1 MADEELAKDDD
12 WYCQSCTEKQ
22 PSSSATTSKITKPSP
37 ASKKKLPKRKTATPK
52 RPRKAAASI
61 SPAQTSSKSGK
72 EKSQSAMTAV
82 KAEAKAEAQ
91 AEGIVVVD
99 GTCTFCNQH
108 GNVITCYTCSKAY
121 HLLCAQVELDE
132 LAKMAAWHCAKCV
145 SKMPKPEK
153 DKEEDTAALQ
163 ALLRKVDVARV
174 ASGRS
179 LSNSIRRK
187 VGEQRKAG
195 KVAGPTSALSSFLR
209 EKGIKA
215 PPRGA
220 RWERS
225 RRSEGAPADDDDDD
239 AAVPDR
245 ALATSQEPELEV
257 MPELTQAAT
266 QQRAKRARRAT
277 AVAEATRRVESALE
291 GQRAGNESDD
301 LSPSNKGK
309 KGGQPAAKKSK
320 SKKQQAKQASKG
332 KKRQLK
338 RVESSDDDFEDADNN
353 GGDSLPENVGLCGS
367 CGCRL
372 PHGQMICLACRDR
385 QLKGTIAGINRKRG
399 KNKPK
404 AGSLMHQL
412 LGGDVLSLQELCV
425 KLVCKYIEHVDDFGD
440 VGDHVLDRI
449 GQLMCRNRQLN
460 KQTLQPLLPPTR
472 RELKLYDCA
481 ELDGVAYRD
490 VYMKCGNLQLLDLHA
505 CGQLTNDELG
515 KFADFM
521 PNLTSLCISGAFKV
535 TDDCIASVVSAL
547 PQLTEFIYRHTAISG
562 AKLLPALANCKGM
575 QKLELSHVLMLGDEQ
590 LQHLH
595 GMHKLEQ
602 LKLVSCELLTDD
614 SIVPVLEKV
623 GHKLK
628 TLHLS
633 GLFQLTDASLQ
644 AAARHCPSLKD
655 LSVVNLVHLTDAGL
669 AAFVA
674 TDHRFTHLN
683 LKRCIELTDEP
694 VAALCKQSKGLVE
707 LNCHSL
713 DKLTPSVL
721 DSLVH
726 CQLLKTVDLSF
737 TRSIVLD
744 DDMIQK
750 LCASCTAL
758 SSIAAWGCLRITDDA
773 VHYCEQRDIKLSG
786 CSRV

>member
-425 KLVCKYIEHVDDFGD
+425 KLVCKCWRSRSRSHWSAD
-440 VGDHVLDRI
+440 VPQSPAQQTDPSAAVAPNATRTEAVRLRRAGRRSLPRCLHEV
-449 GQLMCRNRQLN
+449 RQL
-460 KQTLQPLLPPTR
+460 
-472 RELKLYDCA
+472 
-481 ELDGVAYRD
+481 
-490 VYMKCGNLQLLDLHA
+490 
-505 CGQLTNDELG
+505 
-515 KFADFM
+515 
-521 PNLTSLCISGAFKV
+521 
-535 TDDCIASVVSAL
+535 
-547 PQLTEFIYRHTAISG
+547 
-562 AKLLPALANCKGM
+562 
-575 QKLELSHVLMLGDEQ
+575 
-590 LQHLH
+590 
-595 GMHKLEQ
+595 
-602 LKLVSCELLTDD
+602 
-614 SIVPVLEKV
+614 
-623 GHKLK
+623 
-628 TLHLS
+628 
-633 GLFQLTDASLQ
+633 
-644 AAARHCPSLKD
+644 AAARSACMRAIDQRRVGQVRRFHAKLDFALHQWRFQGHGRLHCVSGVSPATADRVYLSPHGHFRRKAAASLGQLQRHAKARI
-655 LSVVNLVHLTDAGL
+655 VARADAWRRTTSAPAWNAQAGTAQARL
-669 AAFVA
+669 LRA
-674 TDHRFTHLN
+674 TDR
-683 LKRCIELTDEP
+683 
-694 VAALCKQSKGLVE
+694 
-707 LNCHSL
+707 
-713 DKLTPSVL
+713 
-721 DSLVH
+721 
-726 CQLLKTVDLSF
+726 
-737 TRSIVLD
+737 
-744 DDMIQK
+744 
-750 LCASCTAL
+750 
-758 SSIAAWGCLRITDDA
+758 
-773 VHYCEQRDIKLSG
+773 
-786 CSRV
+786 